1 MCERVLLTPL
11 TPEEQ
16 AFAEE
21 NHDALE
27 WCMKIQK
34 LDAELY
40 DVAAFGYLLA
50 VKKWFARPDVRKWS
64 FKTVV
69 KQAVRSSVGNERKK
83 QERRIKT
90 VSLDDVIPGTDDLTY
105 GDAVTEENIRY
116 LTGGKEEIGMEIS
129 YDVKIPETARQTR
142 LPSVEVEMVIEFIPS
157 NHRNMCLGYEDAKTA
172 KGKVATLRYWKK
184 KNNREDINVFR
195 LVDKIFVEKVP
206 VKPKRGEKRNA

>member
-21 NHDALE
+21 NHGALE

-50 VKKWFARPDVRKWS
+50 VKKWFARPEVRKWS

-69 KQAVRSSVGNERKK
+69 KHAVRSSIGNERKK
-83 QERRIKT
+83 QDRRIRT

-105 GDAVTEENIRY
+105 GDTVTEENIRY
-116 LTGGKEEIGMEIS
+116 LTGGKEKKSMKIS
-129 YDVKIPETARQTR
+129 YNVKIPETARQGR
-142 LPSVEVEMVIEFIPS
+142 LPSVEVEMVIEFIAS
-157 NHRNMCLGYEDAKTA
+157 SHKNMCLEYDDVNTA
-172 KGKVATLRYWKK
+172 KGKISTIRSWKK

-195 LVDKIFVEKVP
+195 MSNSIFVEKTNARS
-206 VKPKRGEKRNA
+206 KKGEKQ